1 MADAMVLAT
10 QKWLNEKYGNDSRF
24 NKVAEDGI
32 TGWGTIYGLRRAL
45 QIEEKLP
52 SLSNNFG
59 QSTYAKCPTVKK
71 GDTGNLVYIVQGEL
85 WCKGDSPGA
94 FSGVYGDGTYA
105 AVQRFKKA
113 AGFDDAD
120 GNIDKDFMKA
130 LLDMSAFKLLSGGTD
145 AIRTIQQQL
154 NKDYYDFYQICPCN
168 GLYDRDM
175 NKMLIYALQKE
186 EGIPKASATGTWGP
200 STISKCP
207 TLELGKSSNVVKLVR
222 YALVCNGISD

>member
-71 GDTGNLVYIVQGEL
+71 GDTGNLVYIVQVDLMEYMEMEHTQQFNVL
-85 WCKGDSPGA
+85 
-94 FSGVYGDGTYA
+94 
-105 AVQRFKKA
+105 KKLQDLMMQM
-113 AGFDDAD
+113 G
-120 GNIDKDFMKA
+120 I
-130 LLDMSAFKLLSGGTD
+130 
-145 AIRTIQQQL
+145 
-154 NKDYYDFYQICPCN
+154 
-168 GLYDRDM
+168 
-175 NKMLIYALQKE
+175 LIKIL
-186 EGIPKASATGTWGP
+186 
-200 STISKCP
+200 
-207 TLELGKSSNVVKLVR
+207 
-222 YALVCNGISD
+222 

>member
-71 GDTGNLVYIVQGEL
+71 GDTGNLVYIVH
-85 WCKGDSPGA
+85 
-94 FSGVYGDGTYA
+94 
-105 AVQRFKKA
+105 
-113 AGFDDAD
+113 
-120 GNIDKDFMKA
+120 
-130 LLDMSAFKLLSGGTD
+130 
-145 AIRTIQQQL
+145 TI
-154 NKDYYDFYQICPCN
+154 Y
-168 GLYDRDM
+168 
-175 NKMLIYALQKE
+175 
-186 EGIPKASATGTWGP
+186 W
-200 STISKCP
+200 P
-207 TLELGKSSNVVKLVR
+207 TAR
-222 YALVCNGISD
+222 